1 MRADQLSESVTRL
14 RSGGRHI
21 ALQLARAVEGSSLDD
36 PQDRPARCPQDQ
48 LRVIMASTAVTM
60 SWSVAATRSCQP
72 GRGRHNRLGAWQ
84 ALLCIRAVAGG
95 APSFLLGARLCQV
108 SGSLA
113 WLALLIIARLPR
125 TTLVPSK
132 RTCKPPRGC
141 RRKYDGNM
149 SAARSLYEA
158 QVVKSRRQ
166 QDR

>member
-1 MRADQLSESVTRL
+1 
-14 RSGGRHI
+14 
-21 ALQLARAVEGSSLDD
+21 
-36 PQDRPARCPQDQ
+36 
-48 LRVIMASTAVTM
+48 MASTAVTM

-132 RTCKPPRGC
+132 IQARGV
-141 RRKYDGNM
+141 RAGKERASRLVVVGANM
-149 SAARSLYEA
+149 TEI
-158 QVVKSRRQ
+158 
-166 QDR
+166 